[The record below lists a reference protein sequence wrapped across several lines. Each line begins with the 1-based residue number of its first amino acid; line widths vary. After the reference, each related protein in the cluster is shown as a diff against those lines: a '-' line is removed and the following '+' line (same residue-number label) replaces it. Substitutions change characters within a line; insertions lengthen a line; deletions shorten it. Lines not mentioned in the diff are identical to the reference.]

1 VVQHH
6 ADYGNG
12 AQRLYGGDNVPVF
25 LQRSNLPTS
34 FRGPTLSLDRLI
46 LTDARVGKNP
56 EGLAEFGPAA
66 CFAKAPAFPMIE
78 IHCLGEGRSIWSR
91 FCALKNFRN
100 GSVQSSHGPTYRNDY
115 SDTTLLLLFLGHL
128 AEILSTYRNALKDVG
143 GHLSMC
149 CVSVASLGRK
159 SVSFC
164 RGWMPRIALAQ
175 S

>member
-1 VVQHH
+1 
-6 ADYGNG
+6 
-12 AQRLYGGDNVPVF
+12 

-46 LTDARVGKNP
+46 LTDARDGKNLK
-56 EGLAEFGPAA
+56 GLAESGPAA
-66 CFAKAPAFPMIE
+66 CFAKAAAFAMIK
-78 IHCLGEGRSIWSR
+78 IHGLGEGRSIRPR
-91 FCALKNFRN
+91 FCALESFRQ
-100 GSVQSSHGPTYRNDY
+100 GSVQSSHGPTYRNDH
-115 SDTTLLLLFLGHL
+115 SDTILLLLFSGHL
-128 AEILSTYRNALKDVG
+128 AEILSTYRNALKDVR